1 MFAYTVL
8 LTFLGIENRGR
19 SMRVIDDEDIVEVKG
34 HFREVE
40 DRSLEEVRI

>member
-1 MFAYTVL
+1 MFVYTVL

-34 HFREVE
+34 LFREVE
-40 DRSLEEVRI
+40 DRSLEELHI